1 MLQAIR
7 DHAQGWIAWVIV
19 GLIILTFALFGIDQ
33 YARGDKVVVV
43 AEVNGE
49 DITANQFL
57 TLYNRQKQ
65 RLQQQFGDLYDQVV
79 QDEDLRGQV
88 LDALIESEEIRQ
100 FAASNNMVI
109 SDQQLASA
117 IHSAE
122 VFQQDG
128 KFSQKVYEDVLL
140 RNGLNVARFE
150 YEQRQ
155 FLSENQFKNLT
166 IASSFATASEVE
178 QLAQLQGQQR
188 KVSYLRVDQRPF
200 LKTVNITDE
209 QVAAQ
214 YNKDLTLYVEPEKVS
229 IDYIDLSKK
238 KLAESIP
245 VSDEIIEGFYE
256 ENKGQFTL
264 PEQRNAKHILISV
277 EANTP
282 AADEAALKTVAEVQ
296 AKIAAGEPFEELAKT
311 YSQDPG
317 SAKTGGDLGT
327 FEQGMM
333 VPEFDEA
340 VFSMKEGEVSQPVKT
355 EFGYHLIKLVKIEPK
370 KSQPLKAVKSEVT
383 KQYQLQQ
390 ADIEYFELLEKLT
403 TVAYEQSDSLE
414 PAATAT
420 GLKVITSDLFSKA
433 GGEGVVLSNSKVVNT
448 AFSEEVLKS
457 NLNSGSIEVGDS
469 HTVFIRVNRHQEAR
483 QKDLSEVS
491 ASIKEE
497 LTRQAAI
504 AESAKLGDELLAKI
518 NAGEIPESLMK
529 DGVEWNTVGWIG
541 RDAQNLLPQMVSE
554 AFKVAKPAEGKSS
567 WTQFALSTGDT
578 ILLQVSEV
586 KAETL
591 TDEQKAPLNKAFSD
605 LFANAELN
613 ARIIEMKKTSDIVK
627 KEVYKTIK

>member
-79 QDEDLRGQV
+79 QDEDLRDQV

-117 IHSAE
+117 IHSAD

-200 LKTVNITDE
+200 LKTVTITDE
-209 QVAAQ
+209 QVAEE
-214 YNKDLTLYVEPEKVS
+214 YNKDLTRYVEPEKVS

-277 EANTP
+277 DANTP

-296 AKIAAGEPFEELAKT
+296 AKIAAGESFEELAKT

-340 VFSMKEGEVSQPVKT
+340 VFSMKEGEVSEPVKT
-355 EFGYHLIKLVKIEPK
+355 DFGYHLIKLVKIEPK
-370 KSQPLKAVKSEVT
+370 KSQPLEAVKSEVT

-420 GLKVITSDLFSKA
+420 GLKVMTSDLFSKA

-448 AFSEEVLKS
+448 AFSEDVLKS

-469 HTVFIRVNRHQEAR
+469 HTVFIRVNTHQEAR

-504 AESAKLGDELLAKI
+504 AESAKLGDELLGKI
-518 NAGEIPESLMK
+518 NAGEVPESLMK

-554 AFKVAKPAEGKSS
+554 AFKVAKPVEGKSS

-586 KAETL
+586 KAEAL